1 MALIIHVDGGAR
13 GNPGPAGAGVV
24 IRSDDGTLLF
34 EAAYFLG
41 KQTNNSAEYQALIRA
56 LQRAQSFGDQPICVC
71 SDSELLVRQI
81 TGQYRVKSLT
91 LRPLFEQAQALLLKV
106 SCWNLRYVPR
116 EENRRADELANL
128 AIDRRGDVI
137 VHDIGAGRTASARPS
152 EPLAEPGADPV
163 TADAGATES
172 APGEAPA
179 GAASAERGV
188 RVVVTRP
195 PDPQE
200 CPAGGCAFQ
209 SLTVRGTLP
218 AELCVHAAHA
228 ILPTLLAML
237 NTDPQEFVA
246 LPTMTVRCTR
256 SGCSATFHVS
266 PVRSSNGVPRREV
279 E

>member
-1 MALIIHVDGGAR
+1 VGLIIHVDGAAR

-34 EAAYFLG
+34 EAGYFLG
-41 KQTNNSAEYQALIRA
+41 KQTNNAAEYHALIRA
-56 LQRAQSFGDQPICVC
+56 LQQVQCLGDQPICVC

-81 TGQYRVKSLT
+81 TGQYRVKSPT
-91 LRPLFEQAQALLLKV
+91 LRPFFEQTQALLLKV

-128 AIDRRGDVI
+128 AIDRQRDVI
-137 VHDIGAGRTASARPS
+137 VHDVSAGQTTAAAPDTL
-152 EPLAEPGADPV
+152 PAEPRTTAV
-163 TADAGATES
+163 TTDAAAAQSTS
-172 APGEAPA
+172 AEVPA
-179 GAASAERGV
+179 GAASAEHGIQV
-188 RVVVTRP
+188 AVVRP
-195 PDPQE
+195 PDPHE

-209 SLTVRGTLP
+209 SLTVRSTLP

-237 NTDPQEFVA
+237 NTDPQEFAA

-256 SGCSATFHVS
+256 SNCAATFHLS